1 MVIWHLKQIGKV
13 KKLDKW
19 VPHELTTN
27 QKKKAILK
35 CSLLLFY
42 TTMNHF
48 LVGLWCVTKSGF
60 YTTTGNDQL
69 SGWTKKK
76 LQSSFQSQTSTKN
89 KSWSVFAGV
98 WSTIAFW
105 MPAKPLHKSTLSKSM
120 RCTKNRNTCSQHWST
135 EWAQFFPMTMPD
147 HRSHNPHFKSWTNW
161 TTKFCL
167 ICHIHLTSHQL
178 TTTSSSISTS
188 PCLQGKHFH
197 NQQEAKSAKV
207 CRIPKH
213 GLLCYGDKQT
223 YFSLAKNAL
232 IVMVP
237 MLQPSYNV

>member
-1 MVIWHLKQIGKV
+1 MQQQWITFRSDCDVRQKQV
-13 KKLDKW
+13 LYD
-19 VPHELTTN
+19 N
-27 QKKKAILK
+27 QRGPSQWL
-35 CSLLLFY
+35 
-42 TTMNHF
+42 H
-48 LVGLWCVTKSGF
+48 WE
-60 YTTTGNDQL
+60 
-69 SGWTKKK
+69 K
-76 LQSSFQSQTSTKN
+76 LQSTSESQTRTRRSC
-89 KSWSVFAGV
+89 SLSCGLWSC

-147 HRSHNPHFKSWTNW
+147 HRSHNPHFKSWMNLA
-161 TTKFCL
+161 TKFCL

>member
-1 MVIWHLKQIGKV
+1 
-13 KKLDKW
+13 
-19 VPHELTTN
+19 
-27 QKKKAILK
+27 
-35 CSLLLFY
+35 
-42 TTMNHF
+42 MNHF
-48 LVGLWCVTKSGF
+48 SIGLRCVTKADFIWQPVRAISVAALREAPKHSES
-60 YTTTGNDQL
+60 QI
-69 SGWTKKK
+69 WTRR
-76 LQSSFQSQTSTKN
+76 
-89 KSWSVFAGV
+89 SWSLSCGLLSC

-120 RCTKNRNTCSQHWST
+120 RCTKNCNTCSQHWST

-147 HRSHNPHFKSWTNW
+147 HRSHNPHFKSWMNLA
-161 TTKFCL
+161 TKFCL

-207 CRIPKH
+207 CQIPKH

-223 YFSLAKNAL
+223 YFSLAKNVL

-237 MLQPSYNV
+237 ILINKDMLQPSYNV